1 MIHVVSKAVDIF
13 SSADPQCVH
22 SILGIP
28 PWYEYLNVQY
38 TPNDAVN
45 SCTPAVTNI
54 NDLWL
59 IGLAVI
65 DILTRIAILVSIG
78 FVLYAG
84 IKYSESRAN
93 AEKVEKAKS
102 TLIDALTGLVISII
116 ATASI
121 AFIAGRFTQ

>member
-1 MIHVVSKAVDIF
+1 MINLVSRVIDTF

-22 SILGIP
+22 SILGMP
-28 PWYEYLNVQY
+28 PWYEYLDVKYIQ
-38 TPNDAVN
+38 NDPVN
-45 SCTPAVTNI
+45 SCTPSISNI

-59 IGLAVI
+59 IGLAAI
-65 DILTRIAILVSIG
+65 DILTRLAVLVSIG

-93 AEKVEKAKS
+93 ADKVERAKS
-102 TLIDALTGLVISII
+102 TLIDALTGLVIAIV

-121 AFIAGRFTQ
+121 SFVAGRFTQ